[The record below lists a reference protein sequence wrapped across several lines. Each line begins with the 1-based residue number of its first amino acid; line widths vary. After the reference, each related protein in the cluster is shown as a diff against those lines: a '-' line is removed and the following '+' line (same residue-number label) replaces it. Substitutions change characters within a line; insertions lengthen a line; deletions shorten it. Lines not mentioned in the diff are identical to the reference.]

1 MVSSETFKKE
11 SWEACLLHKRSRHMP
26 MNVRN
31 LVKKPS
37 SSKKRLSC
45 LLSNIY
51 NPYCDEFKMLLSYL
65 AVNVSSRF

>member
-11 SWEACLLHKRSRHMP
+11 SWEACLLPKPLRHMP

-37 SSKKRLSC
+37 SSKKRLLCIVMNSKC
-45 LLSNIY
+45 S
-51 NPYCDEFKMLLSYL
+51 
-65 AVNVSSRF
+65 